1 MNRLSFIDPR
11 SVGFVGG
18 FVGRRFHANREARLK
33 DVMLAEQFIRLHE
46 QKRHDDWFW
55 MGEQIG
61 KWLDASAYAG
71 LIAKD
76 EVLLDRVGEVLDRL
90 AASQEADGYL
100 GITGFYHRN
109 PVRGMEL
116 YEMYYVLHGRPVR
129 AALLDTP
136 PALEPPPT
144 RGAYHNQT
152 RGGEAGQFPLVGRYP
167 GNGHTGGEGT
177 LILEP
182 IVMLGQR
189 TGDERFIKWGED
201 TLRMWDTWLEAHPRS
216 THTCGYTAKKQFAAG
231 EKDVWELRENI
242 HAHTYHM
249 TLLGVAALY
258 NATGNPEYRDVVLG
272 SVDRLA
278 KEWIFLT
285 GGMSSLERYV
295 PRKYYHQR
303 NQIEVCP
310 QHTWILLL
318 AQALEWTGEACY
330 AAEIERDLFNHFLA
344 AQMSDGSNW
353 SYFTPLNGRAREP
366 STPNCCNAAGHRI
379 AGRMPTYLYGV
390 RDNGPAVLMYGE
402 SDATLAPAGLPSI
415 RLRQETTFPSSGE
428 VTLYVDPETP
438 AAFPLQLRIPP
449 YAGQA
454 AVTVNGEPIP
464 VSGGEYAVLE
474 RVWQP
479 GDVVN
484 LSLPFDV
491 TCQANEDVTAVVRG
505 PLVYAYFQDA
515 QRDTVVFHHRRGM
528 YPEDVVLDIDPA
540 SLAESV
546 TEVPAE
552 DGHLV
557 GPVLSIPA
565 HTRSR
570 APIFAQPDANA
581 ALGQRE
587 AGTVL
592 LHPFVNQGAIR
603 GEYGVFLEHDKS

>member
-1 MNRLSFIDPR
+1 
-11 SVGFVGG
+11 
-18 FVGRRFHANREARLK
+18 
-33 DVMLAEQFIRLHE
+33 
-46 QKRHDDWFW
+46 
-55 MGEQIG
+55 
-61 KWLDASAYAG
+61 
-71 LIAKD
+71 
-76 EVLLDRVGEVLDRL
+76 
-90 AASQEADGYL
+90 
-100 GITGFYHRN
+100 
-109 PVRGMEL
+109 
-116 YEMYYVLHGRPVR
+116 
-129 AALLDTP
+129 
-136 PALEPPPT
+136 
-144 RGAYHNQT
+144 
-152 RGGEAGQFPLVGRYP
+152 
-167 GNGHTGGEGT
+167 

-201 TLRMWDTWLEAHPRS
+201 TLRMWDTWLEAHPES

-295 PRKYYHQR
+295 PRKYYHHR

-318 AQALEWTGEACY
+318 AQALEWTGEAHY
-330 AAEIERDLFNHFLA
+330 AHEIERDLLNHFLA
-344 AQMSDGSNW
+344 AQTSDGSNW

-390 RDNGPAVLMYGE
+390 RDNGPTVLMYGE
-402 SDATLAPAGLPSI
+402 SDATLAPAGLPNI

-454 AVTVNGEPIP
+454 AVTVNGKPAP

-474 RVWQP
+474 RSWQP
-479 GDVVN
+479 GDVVK

-515 QRDTVVFHHRRGM
+515 QRDTVVFHHRCGM
-528 YPEDVVLDIDPA
+528 YLRTSFWISTRRALPRA
-540 SLAESV
+540 SLKCLRKMGTWWGRSCAFPRTSGAGHQSLHSRMP
-546 TEVPAE
+546 TQRWTGAKQVPSCCIPSSTKARSAASMAFS
-552 DGHLV
+552 
-557 GPVLSIPA
+557 LSITSRKGDLWPSSRS
-565 HTRSR
+565 TRV
-570 APIFAQPDANA
+570 IW
-581 ALGQRE
+581 
-587 AGTVL
+587 
-592 LHPFVNQGAIR
+592 
-603 GEYGVFLEHDKS
+603 